1 MSKIVLKD
9 RMYVSKDLIP
19 LKAVKQRYKI
29 ELFNEKECIKCDNIS
44 FRPNDLC
51 ENCPAFIAKYK
62 LFQDYNDKYWSLPQ
76 GDYDALAKILDKKNV
91 KYKTVDKR
99 PEVPFKAKIKFTGKL
114 FGAGYIDE
122 NGIPRPNQ
130 EKLVRKWKR
139 TKNGIIQAK
148 PRSGKCLVGDTII
161 NTNDGWIEL
170 EELVK
175 ETGYTKAKGTVSNHK
190 GTGLISHHYKDKSTT
205 IYVETNNGVTIECT
219 PEHPLKVLTKNLEL
233 KWRRADNLKPG
244 DMLITKTSEQTPIW
258 GSRNDVSIAEAKL
271 IGYMVANGRKAEFC
285 SSDKKVVDD
294 FKQCVSKVFGNH
306 CSIRIEKPKGK
317 TPLYHLVGA
326 SKYMRQRGWF
336 FDKGSR
342 NKNIPLIV
350 RESSREVVMAFI
362 NAYTSC
368 DSHNNGKQLILN
380 TASQK
385 LSKQLQTILY
395 MGFDVR
401 SKRIAIHKS
410 AKNSNNPVIRKYYSL
425 IINSSNIETF
435 FSCFPDTKAKKN
447 FNKIA
452 NGSFGQNVHI
462 DVMPP
467 LKQFI
472 FNTYDRYFT
481 GQHYNNQRLYSYR
494 DGSVKTFKSPLGA
507 NPIRRDKLSRYKF
520 NQIDWSEQLEDLRK
534 LDKIAYKNLKKYL
547 RVDPSVEIIKKVKVR
562 TKIKDVYDITVP
574 ESHAFY
580 ANGILSHNTVM
591 SVALT
596 CDLGQR
602 TVIMADRKEL
612 LKQFYFTYMGNPK
625 RGRPAMTNIPLL
637 QKKTGKEIIRIANKP
652 SDLKNLKD
660 VDILLLNYQKLVRRP
675 KDMAKLIENKFSVL
689 VVDEVHGSGAEG
701 YLRVVSNCSVKHR
714 LSLTATPRRKD
725 NRHKLINRIMGQVVA
740 KSESASLLPTI
751 IMKHSEHHPPRSYK
765 MWHHALAWISNSP
778 DLQKEIVKQVFKDL
792 RDGHEVIIIPLDRK
806 KQINTLCKMINHQ
819 AKMNRLKKGEK
830 WPKELAIKFYD
841 GVDRDTV
848 LDTVDKKGPT
858 VLLAMRSM
866 VKQGIDFSRPSM
878 LYVYIPMS
886 ASNDR
891 ETGAPMLEQL
901 ANRVCTP
908 AKKPKPVV
916 RVWLHN
922 VGMFQSCIRGLGW
935 NEIVPNMQKGKE
947 GKYILDKSFIN
958 DLKGIGKTNNLKSK
972 ESKTFEWV

>member
-1 MSKIVLKD
+1 MGKIVLKD

-19 LKAVKQRYKI
+19 LKAVNQRYRI
-29 ELFNEKECIKCDNIS
+29 ELFNEKECIKCDNLS
-44 FRPNDLC
+44 ARPNDLC
-51 ENCPAFIAKYK
+51 TNCPAFIAKYK

-76 GDYDALAKILDKKNV
+76 GDYDALASILDKKNV
-91 KYKTVDKR
+91 KYKTIDKR
-99 PEVPFKAKIKFTGKL
+99 PEIPFKTKIKFTGKL
-114 FGAGYIDE
+114 FGAGHIDE

-148 PRSGKCLVGDTII
+148 PRAGK
-161 NTNDGWIEL
+161 
-170 EELVK
+170 
-175 ETGYTKAKGTVSNHK
+175 
-190 GTGLISHHYKDKSTT
+190 
-205 IYVETNNGVTIECT
+205 
-219 PEHPLKVLTKNLEL
+219 
-233 KWRRADNLKPG
+233 
-244 DMLITKTSEQTPIW
+244 
-258 GSRNDVSIAEAKL
+258 
-271 IGYMVANGRKAEFC
+271 
-285 SSDKKVVDD
+285 
-294 FKQCVSKVFGNH
+294 
-306 CSIRIEKPKGK
+306 
-317 TPLYHLVGA
+317 
-326 SKYMRQRGWF
+326 
-336 FDKGSR
+336 
-342 NKNIPLIV
+342 
-350 RESSREVVMAFI
+350 
-362 NAYTSC
+362 
-368 DSHNNGKQLILN
+368 
-380 TASQK
+380 
-385 LSKQLQTILY
+385 
-395 MGFDVR
+395 
-401 SKRIAIHKS
+401 
-410 AKNSNNPVIRKYYSL
+410 
-425 IINSSNIETF
+425 
-435 FSCFPDTKAKKN
+435 
-447 FNKIA
+447 
-452 NGSFGQNVHI
+452 
-462 DVMPP
+462 
-467 LKQFI
+467 
-472 FNTYDRYFT
+472 
-481 GQHYNNQRLYSYR
+481 
-494 DGSVKTFKSPLGA
+494 
-507 NPIRRDKLSRYKF
+507 
-520 NQIDWSEQLEDLRK
+520 
-534 LDKIAYKNLKKYL
+534 
-547 RVDPSVEIIKKVKVR
+547 
-562 TKIKDVYDITVP
+562 
-574 ESHAFY
+574 
-580 ANGILSHNTVM
+580 TVM

-612 LKQFYFTYMGNPK
+612 LKQFYYAYMGNPK
-625 RGRPAMTNIPLL
+625 RDRPAMTNIPKL
-637 QKKTGKEIIRIANKP
+637 QERTGKEIIRIANKP

-675 KDMAKLIENKFSVL
+675 KDMAKLIENNFSVL

-878 LYVYIPMS
+878 LYAYIPMS

-891 ETGAPMLEQL
+891 ETGAPVFEQL
-901 ANRVCTP
+901 SNRVCTP
-908 AKKPKPVV
+908 AKKPTPIV
-916 RVWLHN
+916 RIWLHN
-922 VGMFQSCIRGLGW
+922 VSMFQSCVRGLGW

-958 DLKGIGKTNNLKSK
+958 DLKNIGKTTNLKSK